1 MGEGGSKRGSM
12 GEGGSR
18 RGSMGEGGSMSGR
31 TMGSGTNIKLNGS

>member
-31 TMGSGTNIKLNGS
+31 TTGSKTNVKVNGS